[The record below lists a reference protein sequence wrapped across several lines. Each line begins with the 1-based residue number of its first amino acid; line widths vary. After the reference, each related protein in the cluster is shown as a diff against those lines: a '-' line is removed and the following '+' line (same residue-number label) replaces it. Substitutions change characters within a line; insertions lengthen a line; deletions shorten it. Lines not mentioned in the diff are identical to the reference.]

1 MRPFYLLLV
10 LFSTSAYAQISV
22 GLFAEPSYNF
32 QSLKEYDQPP
42 TYDSIAPLMNNTF
55 NMSFGASLSVAKD
68 RVNIFH
74 IKPGIFQYGFMLV
87 REDLKL
93 FDVVHPALGQIYD
106 QSQAA
111 IKYAYMKHRFQ
122 YAGLQLEYQRDI
134 TPQLKQLPVNLF
146 VGGGI
151 SYHFLIKQDLR
162 VRTEG
167 FAIDEKYIHV
177 INEGLVFEANDHLL
191 SAHALFETSYDI
203 DPNTNVYAQAL
214 IKVPFMNIAKND
226 PGVYVWMPAVG
237 VGIRR
242 VL

>member
-1 MRPFYLLLV
+1 MRPIYLLLV
-10 LFSTSAYAQISV
+10 LISTSTYAQLSV

-32 QSLKEYDQPP
+32 QNLQEYSTPP
-42 TYDSIAPLMNNTF
+42 TYDSIAPLMNNTI
-55 NMSFGASLSVAKD
+55 NLSYGASISIAKD

-74 IKPGIFQYGFMLV
+74 IKPGIFQYGFMLL
-87 REDLKL
+87 REDLQL
-93 FDVVHPALGQIYD
+93 FDVVHPTLGQIYD

-151 SYHFLIKQDLR
+151 TYHYLIKQDLR

-167 FAIDEKYIHV
+167 FAIDEEYIHL
-177 INEGLVFEANDHLL
+177 INDELVFNANEHLL
-191 SAHALFETSYDI
+191 SIHALFETSYNI
-203 DPNTNVYAQAL
+203 DPNTNIYAQAL
-214 IKVPFMNIAKND
+214 VKVPFMNIAQND
-226 PGVYVWMPAVG
+226 PGVYVWMPSIG